1 MENINNITVLFG
13 TLIAL
18 LLSVVAYFIKQL
30 HTDFKS
36 MEKDLVE
43 VKTMALIIKTEFKS
57 GNDLLNQKVEYLEN
71 RVNIIELSILKKL
84 IMKNSNMNLVERVKA
99 PTPKWFKIIRNIGI
113 ALATVG
119 GVILASPVI
128 LPVGLV
134 SAAGYLILGG
144 SIISTVSQTGVK
156 TEEEPEPIK

>member
-1 MENINNITVLFG
+1 
-13 TLIAL
+13 
-18 LLSVVAYFIKQL
+18 
-30 HTDFKS
+30 
-36 MEKDLVE
+36 
-43 VKTMALIIKTEFKS
+43 
-57 GNDLLNQKVEYLEN
+57 
-71 RVNIIELSILKKL
+71 
-84 IMKNSNMNLVERVKA
+84 MKNNNMNFVERVKA

-134 SAAGYLILGG
+134 SAAGYLVLGG
-144 SIISTVSQTGVK
+144 SIISAVSQTGVK